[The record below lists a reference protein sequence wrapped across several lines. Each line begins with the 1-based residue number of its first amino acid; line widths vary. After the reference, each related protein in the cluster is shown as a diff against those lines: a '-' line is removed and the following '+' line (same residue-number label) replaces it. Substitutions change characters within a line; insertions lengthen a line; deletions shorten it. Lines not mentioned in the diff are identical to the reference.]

1 MRAVDPMTWRLVS
14 PLLDRALDIADD
26 ERAGF
31 LAEVR
36 TDRPDLAPL
45 LEDLLI
51 EHGQL
56 RDTLFLEAPDASDPP
71 ASSSPRYTLAGT
83 VVGAYTLEKLLGAG
97 GMGSVWRAQRTDGR
111 FEGAVAVKLLH
122 LAALD
127 AGGAERF
134 RREGTVLARLSHPHI
149 ARLFD
154 AGVTT
159 AGQPYLVLEY
169 VEGVAIDRYADDHK
183 LDVRA
188 RLDLFQ
194 QVTDAVAHAHAHS
207 IVHRDLKPSNVL
219 VDTEGRVKLLDFG
232 IAKLLDADADAP
244 DAVRL
249 TQTDS
254 QAWTPA
260 YAAPE
265 QVRGEPASTATDVY
279 TLGVL
284 LYHLLVEAH
293 PTSQG
298 CTTPAS
304 YLQSILEVEPVRPST
319 ALAALA
325 ASGVNAA
332 RIASNRATTPAA
344 LRHMLAGDL
353 DNILAM
359 ALRKAPE
366 RRYPSVTAFADDVRR
381 YLRDQPVLA
390 RGDLWRYRA
399 QKFLRRHR
407 VAAAALAG
415 IAIALAAAAAAIT
428 LTTRRTA
435 GTSPDTHSLG
445 GGVVAAIPITSEAG
459 EETWPSFSPDGTQL
473 VFAWLPAH
481 ADEQHLA
488 IKTIGASPVV
498 EMTHGPGAD
507 SAPVW
512 SPDGKFIA
520 FLKSH
525 RDPELKT
532 QVCLMPAS
540 GGAPRVLHE
549 ERHIAPGLAW
559 WKQGNALLFATQ
571 PSPKAPFGLGA
582 LDLATLRVTLL
593 TTPPPAPLL
602 ATPGDRYPAVSPDG
616 RTAAFVRETHDGEN
630 VYLLDLSTRKER
642 RLTFEPRPI
651 NGLAWQPDGSAVLMS
666 AILNGVDVLY
676 RAALADGKIVRLPLV
691 DDWAKQPAIGPDGR
705 LAFSRR
711 QGDSNIYRADL
722 REPSGDRRE
731 PIAMRPIIASSR
743 ADESPRISP
752 DGRLIAFESSRSGG
766 GDIWIAAADGARP
779 RQLTFL
785 QGAAQPFW
793 SPDGRVIAFAAA
805 APGQMRP
812 DIWVVDARGGTPRQ
826 LTSDPSYDTLL
837 GWSADGQWLYFRSDQ
852 AGSGW
857 DVWRVP
863 VSGGATMR
871 VTTGGGLRAQESRDG
886 VFLYYSND
894 VPEIWRRRLRAS
906 AASATNAANA
916 ANVTNARDAANA
928 NAASASSTSNELDT
942 KVMVL
947 PRDSHWGGDWFVG
960 ERGIYY
966 VNPQSGTGPAI
977 ELLPFRAAGAGA
989 GARDGVG
996 AGAGVGVGRVRPI
1009 RILPLAAPFSGG
1021 APFTIAWDE
1030 SWLAWSQEDH
1040 RAADIMMIERVP

>member
-14 PLLDRALDIADD
+14 PLLDRALDIADN

-31 LAEVR
+31 LAAVR
-36 TDRPDLAPL
+36 TDQPDLAPL

-51 EHGQL
+51 EYGQL
-56 RDTLFLEAPDASDPP
+56 QETEFLESPQSSGSPDSHDSPAPA
-71 ASSSPRYTLAGT
+71 PRYTLAGT
-83 VVGAYTLEKLLGAG
+83 VVGAYTLDALLGAG
-97 GMGSVWRAQRTDGR
+97 GMGSVWRARRTDGR
-111 FEGAVAVKLLH
+111 FEGSVAVKLLH

-134 RREGTVLARLSHPHI
+134 QREGTVLARLSHPHI

-169 VEGVAIDRYADDHK
+169 VEGLAIDRYADEHK

-188 RLDLFQ
+188 RLELFQ
-194 QVTDAVAHAHAHS
+194 QVIDAVAHAHAHS

-232 IAKLLDADADAP
+232 IAKLLDENADTDTP
-244 DAVRL
+244 DAARL
-249 TQTDS
+249 TQTGS

-265 QVRGEPASTATDVY
+265 QVRGEPASTSTDVY

-298 CTTPAS
+298 CTTAVS
-304 YLQSILEVEPVRPST
+304 YLRSIVDVEPVRPSAAL
-319 ALAALA
+319 ALAAA
-325 ASGVNAA
+325 AAGDNAA
-332 RIASNRATTPAA
+332 RIAANRATTPGA
-344 LRHMLAGDL
+344 LRHTLAGDL

-359 ALRKAPE
+359 ALQKAPE
-366 RRYPSVTAFADDVRR
+366 RRYPSVTAFADDVGR
-381 YLRDQPVLA
+381 YLRDQPVVA
-390 RGDLWRYRA
+390 RGDRWQYRA
-399 QKFLRRHR
+399 LKFLRRHR
-407 VAAAALAG
+407 VAAAAVAG
-415 IAIALAAAAAAIT
+415 IVIALAAAATAIT
-428 LTTRRTA
+428 LTMRRA
-435 GTSPDTHSLG
+435 ASAPPDANSSG
-445 GGVVAAIPITSEAG
+445 GGVVAAAIPITSEAG

-473 VFAWLPAH
+473 VFAWLPTYAV
-481 ADEQHLA
+481 EQHLA
-488 IKTIGASPVV
+488 IKTIGPSPVV
-498 EMTHGPGAD
+498 EITHGPGAD

-532 QVCLMPAS
+532 QICLMPAS
-540 GGAPRVLHE
+540 GGPPRVLHA

-571 PSPKAPFGLGA
+571 PSLKAPFGLGA
-582 LDLATLRVTLL
+582 LDLTTLRVTLL

-630 VYLLDLSTRKER
+630 VYLLDLTARTER

-651 NGLAWQPDGSAVLMS
+651 NGLAWQPDGNAVLLSAV
-666 AILNGVDVLY
+666 LNGVDVLY
-676 RAALADGKIVRLPLV
+676 RAALADGKILRLPLV

-722 REPSGDRRE
+722 GQTSGDRRE
-731 PIAMRPIIASSR
+731 SVATRPIIASSR
-743 ADESPRISP
+743 TDEAPRISP
-752 DGRLIAFESSRSGG
+752 DGRLIAFESSRTGG
-766 GDIWIAAADGARP
+766 QDIWIAAADGTRA

-785 QGAAQPFW
+785 RRAGQPHW
-793 SPDGRVIAFAAA
+793 SPDGRLIAFAAA
-805 APGQMRP
+805 APGQARP
-812 DIWVVDARGGTPRQ
+812 DVWVVDASGGTPRQ
-826 LTSDPSYDTLL
+826 ITSDPSYDTLL
-837 GWSADGQWLYFRSDQ
+837 AWSADGQSLYFRSDR

-863 VSGGATMR
+863 ASGGAATRM
-871 VTTGGGLRAQESRDG
+871 TTGGGLRAQESRDG
-886 VFLYYSND
+886 AFLYYSND
-894 VPEIWRRRLRAS
+894 VPEIWRRTLRAS
-906 AASATNAANA
+906 TSNAQNTPNATNAPNV
-916 ANVTNARDAANA
+916 ANVP
-928 NAASASSTSNELDT
+928 DT
-942 KVMVL
+942 QVMAL
-947 PRDSHWGGDWFVG
+947 PRDAHWGGDWIVG

-966 VNPQSGTGPAI
+966 VNPQSPAGPAI
-977 ELLPFRAAGAGA
+977 ELLPFRPAGRA
-989 GARDGVG
+989 
-996 AGAGVGVGRVRPI
+996 RPI
-1009 RILPLAAPFSGG
+1009 RIVPLSAPLSGG
-1021 APFTIAWDE
+1021 QPFTIARDE

-1040 RAADIMMIERVP
+1040 RAGDIMMIERVP